1 MDFRERMK
9 SLTYVVIFFSI
20 INQTFADSKLDGLLD
35 TLAPQIGR
43 KTLSEIPKMNEEDQV
58 ETLEKQAEVLQ
69 REINLSKGAYCS
81 GFDYSLA
88 DKQGTMPHVNFL
100 DRYYFNPKVLF
111 KKGHYNYK
119 KLAVDY
125 SLNPSDILGTAKN
138 DLIKGDYKN
147 NKIKGL
153 DGNDF
158 IRGLAGDDIVNGNNG
173 HDFVNGNRGNDIV
186 RGGKGNDRVH
196 GGSGDDKLFGDLGN
210 DTLTG
215 DKGNDRLEGGEGN
228 DIYFYKVNSGRDTIR
243 EVGTGLDAILCEG
256 VYTSVGNVE
265 RNGDRLTI
273 TFSENNGNKLIIENS
288 RLIEYIDCAGLGA
301 EGRKNL
307 EKGKNPE
314 QLKFLQDLEAE
325 GAKAFENLTLRKW
338 IDGANKNP
346 KKTADAYRKCSSS
359 MNSQCKRD
367 KDAAC
372 ANFGDEA
379 SRKRCELN
387 FKTSLYKS
395 CYYIQRMSHS
405 QKQYDEVENILGGLK
420 IASCAGGS
428 KEGCGGIVGSQGD
441 SEPTEKII
449 QDQILDRTS
458 STADEGDYTNEI
470 NLTAGNDTKK
480 GSEERDYIRG
490 RGGDDVITGMGGDD
504 FINGN
509 QGNDTI
515 NGNMGNDIVRGGS
528 GNDTVRGGQGNDQVF
543 GDLGNDIL
551 YGDKGNDTLDGGD
564 GDDTY
569 IFRLGDGSDII
580 NESGSGKDKLICQGF
595 QNYTGTATT
604 VGDQLTITFSSGDV
618 IKMNNRNAIEEI
630 QCGKIEGL
638 EDSGDT
644 TTVTNPTADEG
655 DYTNVVNLTAGND
668 TKKGSEERDYI
679 RGRGGDDVIT
689 GMGGDDFIN
698 GNQGNDTINGNMGN
712 DIVRGGSGN
721 DTVRGGQGNDQ
732 VFGDLGNDI
741 LYGDKGNDTLDGGDG
756 DDNYIF
762 RLGDG
767 NDTINES
774 GNGNDKLLCEGIS
787 NEDGI
792 STINGNELT
801 LSFSN
806 GDSVKIL
813 DRTKIEVIS
822 CGAIQTNFAELNKI
836 EGTAGDDENLVGSN
850 GNDEI
855 YGFGGNDNIRGLD
868 GDDVIR
874 GGDGDDSINGNL
886 GNDSLNGNMGNDL
899 VRGGKGNDEVRGGKG
914 NDWVYGDDGM
924 DVVMGNIGNDIL
936 LGMSG
941 NDYLDGGAN
950 NDTYYFFI
958 GDGMDR
964 IKDSGGGDDKLICVG
979 FPLGSG
985 VVGRSGN
992 RVSITF
998 ETGDSVVIENA
1009 DEIETINCGGEK
1021 TGVFVDNLAPK
1032 L

>member
-1 MDFRERMK
+1 MNCRERMK
-9 SLTYVVIFFSI
+9 SLTYILIFFSV

-43 KTLSEIPKMNEEDQV
+43 KTLSEIPKMNEENQV
-58 ETLEKQAEVLQ
+58 ETFEKQAEVLQ

-215 DKGNDRLEGGEGN
+215 DMGNDRLEGGEGN
-228 DIYFYKVNSGRDTIR
+228 DIYFYKVNSGMDTIR

-265 RNGDRLTI
+265 RNGERLTI
-273 TFSENNGNKLIIENS
+273 TFSENSGNKLIIENS
-288 RLIEYIDCAGLGA
+288 RLIEYIDCAGLGV

-307 EKGKNPE
+307 EKGKAPE

-359 MNSQCKRD
+359 MNSQCNRD

-379 SRKRCELN
+379 NKKRCELN

-405 QKQYDEVENILGGLK
+405 QKQYDEVENILGNLK
-420 IASCAGGS
+420 TASCAGGS

-449 QDQILDRTS
+449 QDLILDRTS
-458 STADEGDYTNEI
+458 SVKMGIGTKSGKSTTVTDPTVNVEDYTNEF
-470 NLTAGNDTKK
+470 NLTAGNDTKN
-480 GSEERDYIRG
+480 GTEDRDYIRG
-490 RGGDDVITGMGGDD
+490 RGGDDVIRGMGGDD

-509 QGNDTI
+509 QGNDEI
-515 NGNMGNDIVRGGS
+515 NGNMGNDIVRGGK

-551 YGDKGNDTLDGGD
+551 YGDKGNDTLDGDD
-564 GDDTY
+564 GDDT
-569 IFRLGDGSDII
+569 
-580 NESGSGKDKLICQGF
+580 
-595 QNYTGTATT
+595 
-604 VGDQLTITFSSGDV
+604 
-618 IKMNNRNAIEEI
+618 
-630 QCGKIEGL
+630 
-638 EDSGDT
+638 
-644 TTVTNPTADEG
+644 
-655 DYTNVVNLTAGND
+655 
-668 TKKGSEERDYI
+668 
-679 RGRGGDDVIT
+679 
-689 GMGGDDFIN
+689 
-698 GNQGNDTINGNMGN
+698 
-712 DIVRGGSGN
+712 
-721 DTVRGGQGNDQ
+721 
-732 VFGDLGNDI
+732 
-741 LYGDKGNDTLDGGDG
+741 
-756 DDNYIF
+756 YIF

-924 DVVMGNIGNDIL
+924 DVVMGDIGNDIL

-1021 TGVFVDNLAPK
+1021 TGVFRDNFAPK

>member
-564 GDDTY
+564 GDD
-569 IFRLGDGSDII
+569 
-580 NESGSGKDKLICQGF
+580 
-595 QNYTGTATT
+595 
-604 VGDQLTITFSSGDV
+604 
-618 IKMNNRNAIEEI
+618 
-630 QCGKIEGL
+630 
-638 EDSGDT
+638 
-644 TTVTNPTADEG
+644 
-655 DYTNVVNLTAGND
+655 
-668 TKKGSEERDYI
+668 
-679 RGRGGDDVIT
+679 
-689 GMGGDDFIN
+689 
-698 GNQGNDTINGNMGN
+698 
-712 DIVRGGSGN
+712 
-721 DTVRGGQGNDQ
+721 
-732 VFGDLGNDI
+732 
-741 LYGDKGNDTLDGGDG
+741 
-756 DDNYIF
+756 NYIF